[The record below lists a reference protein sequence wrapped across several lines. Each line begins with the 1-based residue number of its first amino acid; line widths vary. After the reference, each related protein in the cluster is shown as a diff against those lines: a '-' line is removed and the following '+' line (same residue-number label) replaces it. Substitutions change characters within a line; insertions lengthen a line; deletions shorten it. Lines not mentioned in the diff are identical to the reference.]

1 MLAWLEVIGFT
12 KYCGVNNT
20 QNSHFSFL
28 GMAFG
33 AVLPISNTLRLRR
46 AQHLPFPRQQTLP
59 CPSPAALPRRK
70 T

>member
-1 MLAWLEVIGFT
+1 MLAWLEVTGLA
-12 KYCGVNNT
+12 KYCGINNA

-33 AVLPISNTLRLRR
+33 AVLPIFNVLRLRR
-46 AQHLPFPRQQTLP
+46 TQHLHFPCQQLLP